1 MNKCSSSPA
10 RRASTKPAVVRWCVH
25 GSAAILL
32 RVVGCSTANSVVRA
46 DADLGVG
53 NYEILEAFEYTSC
66 VPLSSL
72 YVDVLPLDAEAVC
85 IEAVLYSCMCMPSA
99 SAAPNV

>member
-1 MNKCSSSPA
+1 MC
-10 RRASTKPAVVRWCVH
+10 
-25 GSAAILL
+25 
-32 RVVGCSTANSVVRA
+32 VVGCSTANSVVRA